1 MTTEPATAT
10 ATATGTGTADGAG
23 AGPLV
28 EMEAISKT
36 FGAVVALR
44 RVDLAIA
51 PGEVVGLVGDNAAG
65 KSTLMKILSGAYTP
79 DTGEIRIE
87 GRPVAFS
94 GPIAARSAGIEMIY
108 QDFALIPELT
118 VTQNIFLGR
127 EATVTRAG
135 VTVLDK
141 RRMDR
146 EADTLFR
153 RLGLRVPPVTTAV
166 RALSG
171 GQQQA
176 VAIARAT
183 AFDSKLVIMDE
194 PTANLGASAIDKV
207 RETIARLKERGVAV
221 IVISHRLEDIFT
233 VGDRMIVMKHGHV
246 VGARDVRDTDTTEI
260 VHMIVSGEDP
270 RRPGSAEEE
279 PEEFA

>member
-1 MTTEPATAT
+1 MASETDSGTLERG
-10 ATATGTGTADGAG
+10 ATGTGAA
-23 AGPLV
+23 PLI
-28 EMEAISKT
+28 EMVNISKT

-44 RVDLAIA
+44 RVDLAIV
-51 PGEVVGLVGDNAAG
+51 PGEVIGLVGDNAAG
-65 KSTLMKILSGAYTP
+65 KSTLMKILAGAYST
-79 DTGEIRIE
+79 DTGEIRLE
-87 GRPVAFS
+87 GRPVVFD

-127 EATVTRAG
+127 EATVARAG
-135 VTVLDK
+135 LALLDK

-146 EADTLFR
+146 EAATLFEK
-153 RLGLRVPPVTTAV
+153 LGLRVPPVTTPV
-166 RALSG
+166 RGLSG

-207 RETIARLKERGVAV
+207 RETIQRLKSRGVAV
-221 IVISHRLEDIFT
+221 IVISHRLEDIFS

-246 VGARDVRDTDTTEI
+246 VGTRDVRDTDTTEI

-270 RRPGSAEEE
+270 KRPGSAEEE

>member
-1 MTTEPATAT
+1 MASDSASGTLERG
-10 ATATGTGTADGAG
+10 ATGTGPA
-23 AGPLV
+23 PLI
-28 EMEAISKT
+28 EMVNISKT

-51 PGEVVGLVGDNAAG
+51 PGEVIGLVGDNAAG
-65 KSTLMKILSGAYTP
+65 KSTLMKILAGAYTT
-79 DTGEIRIE
+79 DTGEIRLE
-87 GRPVAFS
+87 GRPVVFD

-127 EATVTRAG
+127 EATVVRAG
-135 VTVLDK
+135 LALLDK

-146 EADTLFR
+146 EAATLFEK
-153 RLGLRVPPVTTAV
+153 LGLRVPPVTTPV

-183 AFDSKLVIMDE
+183 AFESKLVIMDE

-207 RETIARLKERGVAV
+207 RETIQRLKSRGVAV

-246 VGARDVRDTDTTEI
+246 VGSRDVRDTDTTEI
-260 VHMIVSGEDP
+260 VHMIVSGADP
-270 RRPGSAEEE
+270 KRPGSAEEE